1 MPLAP
6 GTRLG
11 PYEIL
16 APIGAGGMGEV
27 YKATDTRLGRIVAVK
42 LLASEFSERFEI
54 EARAISA
61 VNHPNICALY
71 DIGTHEGHG
80 YLVLEYLEGKPLR
93 GPLPAD
99 DALRVAVKIATAL
112 EAAHRKGITH
122 RDLKPG
128 NIMVAEDGSVKLLD
142 FGLAKLAGDGSTDIT
157 RTIAGSVMGTA
168 AYMAPEQAQGRPLD
182 ARADIFSF
190 GSVVYELIA
199 GRRAFPG
206 DSIALVLSSILRD
219 DPAPLGSA
227 APPGLEPIVMRCL
240 RKHAEDRFQE
250 MREVRVALEALRAP
264 TQAVSSQTVQALA
277 ARAEAS
283 IAVLPFANL
292 SADKENEYF
301 SDGLAEEI
309 INALTHV
316 RGLKVT
322 ARTSAFAFRGE
333 NQDIRKIA
341 ETLNVRTIL
350 EGSVRRA
357 GSRIRVSAQLIN
369 AADGYHLW
377 SERYDAE
384 MADVFAVQDEIA
396 GAIAGALKL
405 KLSAELGEARRHVPT
420 TPAYEALLKGRHFL
434 FSGDPRGLERG
445 KEYFETAIALDPE
458 YALAHAAL
466 ANYYWSLAYNGV
478 RPAREVME
486 QARAEALKA
495 LDLDPDLPEALAALG
510 VGSAAY
516 DFDWAESE
524 RWFKLAMRTGS
535 VTPGVRYCYAFY
547 HLMPYGRVAAA
558 AKELERALED
568 DPLNVGIRVAWINGL
583 HAAGQD
589 DRAIAAADKILETD
603 KTRFSVYLALA
614 RIYSFRGQFA
624 EALAAVEKAY
634 QLASWNVRA
643 TALFAGILIQS
654 GEHARAQ
661 ELVAK
666 LKAESSDAYGTP
678 MALAVFHAMCG
689 EIDAAADSFEKAIEQ
704 RDPAVVGYLR
714 TPLMKVLRSSARWP
728 ALAKLMNLP
737 DVA

>member
-93 GPLPAD
+93 GPLPAE
-99 DALRVAVKIATAL
+99 DALRVAVQIAAAL

-122 RDLKPG
+122 RDLKPA

-142 FGLAKLAGDGSTDIT
+142 FGLAKLAGDGNADIT

-190 GSVVYELIA
+190 GSVLYELIA

-219 DPAPLGSA
+219 DPSPLGSA

-240 RKHAEDRFQE
+240 RKQASDRFQE
-250 MREVRVALEALRAP
+250 MREVRVALEALRTP
-264 TQAVSSQTVQALA
+264 TQSVSTQTVQALA

-357 GSRIRVSAQLIN
+357 GSRIRVTAQLIN

-405 KLSAELGEARRHVPT
+405 KLSAELADRRHVPAL
-420 TPAYEALLKGRHFL
+420 PAFEALLKGRHYQFD
-434 FSGDPRGLERG
+434 GTPEGLRRS
-445 KEYFETAIALDPE
+445 KEYFEKAISLDPE
-458 YALAHAAL
+458 YAMAHAAL
-466 ANYYWSLAYNGV
+466 ASYFWSLAFNGLE
-478 RPAREVME
+478 PARDVME
-486 QARAEALKA
+486 LARAEALKA
-495 LDLDPDLPEALAALG
+495 LDLDPSLPDALAALG

-516 DFDWAESE
+516 NYDWKESE
-524 RWFKLAMRTGS
+524 RWFQLALAGDSITA
-535 VTPGVRYCYAFY
+535 GVRWCYAFY
-547 HLMPYGRVAAA
+547 HLLPLGRLDEAV
-558 AKELERALED
+558 KELELAVEM
-568 DPLNVGIRVAWINGL
+568 DPLNFGMRVALINGL
-583 HAAGQD
+583 HAAGLD
-589 DRAIAAADKILETD
+589 DRAIAQSHKALETD
-603 KTRFSVYLALA
+603 KTRWSVYLALG
-614 RIYSFRGQFA
+614 RIYAFRAQFA
-624 EALAAVEKAY
+624 EALAAAEKAY
-634 QLASWNVRA
+634 QLASWNVRV
-643 TALFAGILIQS
+643 TALLAAILIQS
-654 GEHARAQ
+654 GDHARAD
-661 ELVAK
+661 ELVKK
-666 LKAESSDAYGTP
+666 LSAESGDAYGTP

-689 EIDAAADSFEKAIEQ
+689 ETGAAADWFEKAIEQ
-704 RDPAVVGYLR
+704 RDPSAVGYLR
-714 TPLMKVLRSSARWP
+714 TPLMKALQSSPRWP
-728 ALAKLMNLP
+728 ALAKQMNLP
-737 DVA
+737 EGA

>member
-27 YKATDTRLGRIVAVK
+27 YKATDTRLDRVVAVK
-42 LLASEFSERFEI
+42 VLASEFSERFEI

-71 DIGTHEGHG
+71 DIGTFDGRG
-80 YLVLEYLEGKPLR
+80 YLVLEYLEGSPVH
-93 GPLPAD
+93 GPMRAD
-99 DALRVAVKIATAL
+99 DALRVALQIAAAL

-122 RDLKPG
+122 RDLKPA
-128 NIMVAEDGSVKLLD
+128 NIMVVEDGSIKLLD
-142 FGLAKLAGDGSTDIT
+142 FGLAKLAGNGSTDIT
-157 RTIAGSVMGTA
+157 RTLAGTVIGTA
-168 AYMAPEQAQGRPLD
+168 AYMAPEQAEGRPLD

-190 GSVVYELIA
+190 GAVVYELIA

-206 DSIALVLSSILRD
+206 DSMASVLTSVLRD
-219 DPAPLGSA
+219 DPTPLGSV
-227 APPGLEPIVMRCL
+227 APPGLESILTRCL
-240 RKHAEDRFQE
+240 RKNAAERFQE
-250 MREVRVALEALRAP
+250 MRDVRIALEALRPP
-264 TQAVSSQTVQALA
+264 TQIGPVQTGQSLAVRT
-277 ARAEAS
+277 EPS

-309 INALTHV
+309 INALSHV

-396 GAIAGALKL
+396 SAIAGALKL
-405 KLSAELGEARRHVPT
+405 TLSAELAEIRGHVPPL
-420 TPAYEALLKGRHFL
+420 PAFEALLKGRHFQ
-434 FSGDPRGLERG
+434 FDGTPQGLERS
-445 KEYFETAIALDPE
+445 KEFFESAIALDPD

-466 ANYYWSLAYNGV
+466 ASYFWSLAINGL
-478 RPAREVME
+478 RPAREVMGA
-486 QARAEALKA
+486 ARAEALKA
-495 LDLDPDLPEALAALG
+495 LDLDPSLPDALAALG
-510 VGSAAY
+510 VGAAAY
-516 DFDWAESE
+516 YYDWKESE
-524 RWFKLAMRTGS
+524 RWFKLAMSGDS
-535 VTPGVRYCYAFY
+535 VNAGVRFCYAFY
-547 HLMPYGRVAAA
+547 HLMPYGRLNEAV
-558 AKELERALED
+558 KELERALEG
-568 DPLNVGIRVAWINGL
+568 DPLNLGIRIAFINGL

-589 DRAIAAADKILETD
+589 DRAIEEANKVLAIDKN
-603 KTRFSVYLALA
+603 RWSVYMALG
-614 RIYSFRGQFA
+614 RIYAYRGQFA
-624 EALAAVEKAY
+624 EAVAAAEKAY
-634 QLASWNVRA
+634 GMASWNVRV

-654 GEHARAQ
+654 GDLTRAE
-661 ELVAK
+661 ELVQK
-666 LKAESSDAYGTP
+666 LKAGSGDAYGTP

-689 EIDAAADSFEKAIEQ
+689 ETDAAADRFEKAIEQ

-714 TPLMKVLRSSARWP
+714 TPLMKILRASPRWP
-728 ALAKLMNLP
+728 ALAKQMNLP
-737 DVA
+737 EVA

>member
-16 APIGAGGMGEV
+16 SPIGAGGMGEV

-42 LLASEFSERFEI
+42 VLASEFSERFEI

-71 DIGTHEGHG
+71 DIGTFEGHG
-80 YLVLEYLEGKPLR
+80 YLVLEYLEGTPLKGPLR
-93 GPLPAD
+93 AD
-99 DALRVAVKIATAL
+99 DALRAAVQIAAAL

-122 RDLKPG
+122 RDLKPA

-142 FGLAKLAGDGSTDIT
+142 FGLAKLAGNGSNDLT
-157 RTIAGSVMGTA
+157 RTLAGTVMGTA
-168 AYMAPEQAQGRPLD
+168 AYMAPEQAEGRPLD
-182 ARADIFSF
+182 ARSDIFSF
-190 GSVVYELIA
+190 GAVIYELIT

-206 DSIALVLSSILRD
+206 DSMATVLSSVLRD
-219 DPAPLGSA
+219 SPSPLGSV
-227 APPGLEPIVMRCL
+227 APPGLEPVLMRCL
-240 RKHAEDRFQE
+240 RKNAAERYQE
-250 MREVRVALEALRAP
+250 MREVRSALEALRTP
-264 TQAVSSQTVQALA
+264 TQAVPIQAQ
-277 ARAEAS
+277 RAEAS

-396 GAIAGALKL
+396 SAIAGALKL
-405 KLSAELGEARRHVPT
+405 KLSADLAESRHVPT
-420 TPAYEALLKGRHFL
+420 VPAFEALLRGRHFQ
-434 FSGDPRGLERG
+434 FDGTPEGLERS
-445 KEYFETAIALDPE
+445 KEYFESAIALDPE

-466 ANYYWSLAYNGV
+466 ASYHWQLAFNGL
-478 RPAREVME
+478 RPAHEVMGP
-486 QARAEALKA
+486 ARTEALKA
-495 LDLDPDLPEALAALG
+495 LELDPTLPEALAALG
-510 VGSAAY
+510 VGTAAY
-516 DFDWAESE
+516 DYDWKESA
-524 RWFKLAMRTGS
+524 RWFKLAMDGDS
-535 VTPGVRYCYAFY
+535 VTAGVRYCYAFY
-547 HLMPYGRVAAA
+547 HLMPYGRVDQA
-558 AKELERALED
+558 AKELERALEG
-568 DPLNVGIRVAWINGL
+568 DPLNMGIRIAWINGL

-589 DRAIAAADKILETD
+589 DRAIAEAEKILAVD
-603 KTRFSVYLALA
+603 KNRWSVYLALG
-614 RIYSFRGQFA
+614 RIYSFRGQMA
-624 EALAAVEKAY
+624 EALAATEKAFE
-634 QLASWNVRA
+634 LASWNARA
-643 TALFAGILIQS
+643 AALFAGVLFQS
-654 GEHARAQ
+654 GDHGRAR
-661 ELVAK
+661 ELIAK
-666 LKAESSDAYGTP
+666 LRAESGDGYGAP
-678 MALAVFHAMCG
+678 MAMAVFHAMCG
-689 EIDAAADSFEKAIEQ
+689 EADAAADWFEKGIEQ

-714 TPLMKVLRSSARWP
+714 TPLMRILRSSPRWP
-728 ALAKLMNLP
+728 ALAKQMNLP
-737 DVA
+737 EVA